1 MLVGVLLLAVLVI
14 AGVLS
19 SLSPSSRINLT
30 SSNSRTWQ
38 TITSFSGSG
47 DKNTSPFQISGTQF
61 RLQWQYTTD
70 IPQYASFSFFVY
82 PEGETARYADS
93 MSQDGLSKSDTEYVY
108 HGPGGILYYRHNCEP
123 AIVEHYGT
131 RLFLKET
138 SCGMAG
144 HEHTGT

>member
-108 HGPGGILYYRHNCEP
+108 HGPGGFYITVITANLQSWSITVQDY
-123 AIVEHYGT
+123 
-131 RLFLKET
+131 
-138 SCGMAG
+138 S
-144 HEHTGT
+144 